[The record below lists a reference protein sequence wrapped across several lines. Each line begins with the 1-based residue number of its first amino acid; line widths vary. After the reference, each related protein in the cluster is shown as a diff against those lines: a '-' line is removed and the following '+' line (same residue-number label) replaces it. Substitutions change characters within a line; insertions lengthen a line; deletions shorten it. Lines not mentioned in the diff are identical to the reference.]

1 MSEDPYQ
8 RLSFRVEYPPI
19 ARPDLVSESG
29 RVLVMDC
36 SETGLRFLALPGQL
50 PEVGAT
56 IMGKVQFRNGG
67 EVPVEGVVT
76 RVQDGTVALR
86 LEEPGIPF
94 GVILSEQQ
102 FLRRQFPM
110 RGAALD

>member
-1 MSEDPYQ
+1 MSDDYQ
-8 RLSFRVEYPPI
+8 RLSFRVEYPPL
-19 ARPDLVSESG
+19 ARPGLVTDSG
-29 RVLVMDC
+29 SVPVMDC

-50 PEVGAT
+50 PERGA
-56 IMGKVQFRNGG
+56 IIIGKVQFHNGG
-67 EVPVEGVVT
+67 EVAVEGLVT

-102 FLRRQFPM
+102 YLRRRFPM
-110 RGAALD
+110 KGQMSS